1 MKKHHLFIT
10 ATLTVMSVLVTQCEK
25 AVPELSGTASIAEFS
40 FAQLPASDTLPF
52 AYKVQFTNG
61 SKEEFL
67 YQWDFG
73 DNSAMSPEKNP
84 LHTYKVGGT
93 FDVRLTTVGTNGN
106 NSITKRVG
114 VADACSNAF
123 FKALTNCGT
132 AEWTWSLDGDA
143 IKVLSPDGTQVY
155 FAGSAAG
162 CQADDIYKFSADGT
176 FVYDA
181 NGQTF
186 DVQSGYSCQAP
197 KSNATAYKVVAK
209 ANTNPV
215 ILLGPTSNGVGKP
228 FIGTTDVVKNDAYTV
243 VSFTETTM
251 VLRGTLPGGE
261 LVEVKMKRKVA
272 LTLADIKQLLTGA
285 SGKNWKLDAT
295 PGANAIIV
303 GTEGNPSE
311 YFAGG
316 PLADCQTDDVYTF
329 NPSNTLNYKANG
341 ATFNGGNIA
350 PNYNCGDDR
359 TYNATFTFGA
369 TTGGVAG
376 VATILL
382 PGTPLPFFI
391 GTTDVPDNTYR
402 IIEITPTKMTL
413 RAGNG
418 SGTVFQFKMVSQ

>member
-1 MKKHHLFIT
+1 MKKYQISLIT
-10 ATLTVMSVLVTQCEK
+10 ALTLMSVLFTQCEK
-25 AVPELSGTASIAEFS
+25 TIPELSGTASVADFT
-40 FAQLPASDTLPF
+40 FAQLPGSDTLPY
-52 AYKVQFTNG
+52 AYKMQFTNG

-73 DNSAMSPEKNP
+73 DNSAMSSEKNP
-84 LHTYKVGGT
+84 LHTFKVGGT

-106 NSITKRVG
+106 NSITKKVG
-114 VADACSNAF
+114 VTDACSNAF

-143 IKVLSPDGTQVY
+143 IRVLSPDGTQVY
-155 FAGSAAG
+155 FAGAAAG
-162 CQADDIYKFSADGT
+162 CQADDVYKFSADGT

-197 KSNATAYKVVAK
+197 KANANAYKVVAK
-209 ANTNPV
+209 ANTSPV
-215 ILLGPTSNGVGKP
+215 IILGPTSTGVGKP
-228 FIGTTDVVKNDAYTV
+228 FIGTTDEIRNNSYTV
-243 VSFTETTM
+243 ASFTETTM
-251 VLRGTLPGGE
+251 VLRGTLPDGA
-261 LVEVKMKRKVA
+261 LLEVKMKRKVA
-272 LTLADIKQLLTGA
+272 LTLADVKQLLTGA
-285 SGKNWKLDAT
+285 AGKNWKFDAT
-295 PGANAIIV
+295 PGANSIIV

-311 YFAGG
+311 YFGGG
-316 PLADCQTDDVYTF
+316 PLADCQIDDVYTF
-329 NPSNTLNYKANG
+329 NPANTVNYKANG

-359 TYNATFTFGA
+359 TYNSVFTFGV

-376 VATILL
+376 LATLTL
-382 PGTPLPFFI
+382 PGNPLPYFI

-402 IIEITPTKMTL
+402 IIEITPTKMVL